1 MRLVVGVP
9 YLVISSII
17 PLMLLYGTLSASI
30 RTASFNSLVLFDI
43 FEALVFKDTN
53 FMVSTL
59 PSPDRNEKPLV
70 AQPNILLVLAERL
83 KEAPLRPSPK
93 SHARRRL

>member
-59 PSPDRNEKPLV
+59 PSPDGNEKPLV

-83 KEAPLRPSPK
+83 KEAPASALVK
-93 SHARRRL
+93 YG

>member
-1 MRLVVGVP
+1 
-9 YLVISSII
+9 
-17 PLMLLYGTLSASI
+17 
-30 RTASFNSLVLFDI
+30 VLFDI

-83 KEAPLRPSPK
+83 KEAPASALVK
-93 SHARRRL
+93 YG